1 MKYLR
6 ADDEQFSR
14 NSYSRKSKSKHGYK
28 KPNFPSLSISKASS
42 ETSELSYLSINER
55 RKTAEHTK
63 LIVEL
68 AEKCT
73 KRILDLLE
81 RLFEL
86 EKQKIL
92 NKEFKAKNNADLVML
107 DGEIDELNR
116 SKFESNCEKDL
127 ESIEQKHLEKH
138 NSLEGNTS

>member
-1 MKYLR
+1 M
-6 ADDEQFSR
+6 
-14 NSYSRKSKSKHGYK
+14 
-28 KPNFPSLSISKASS
+28 
-42 ETSELSYLSINER
+42 
-55 RKTAEHTK
+55 
-63 LIVEL
+63 EL

-81 RLFEL
+81 RLFKV

-92 NKEFKAKNNADLVML
+92 NKEFKAKNNADLIML
-107 DGEIDELNR
+107 DGKIDELNR

>member
-14 NSYSRKSKSKHGYK
+14 NSYSRKLKSKHGYK
-28 KPNFPSLSISKASS
+28 KPNFPSLSISKAS
-42 ETSELSYLSINER
+42 SYLSINER

-92 NKEFKAKNNADLVML
+92 NKEFKAKNNADLIML
-107 DGEIDELNR
+107 DGKIDELNR